1 MAPRRRG
8 VGTSRRRRRPS
19 QACGRPARPDEAP
32 PRAARHIPAQQT
44 RVAFLPPAGSGGSR
58 EYHHDEFSEGCA
70 FRGRIS
76 CKRGRASRLGQDCLY
91 RSRTR
96 NFCPDGGGGL
106 SLRQRTDARSTR
118 IETKAACE
126 NTAGGLFPFATT
138 KASSTAARGSAHAPA
153 RILPLTHAHRHPR
166 WP

>member
-96 NFCPDGGGGL
+96 NFCPDGGVASVSVKELTHVRLGSKL
-106 SLRQRTDARSTR
+106 RPPARTPQAAFFRSLRQRHRR
-118 IETKAACE
+118 QRRAA
-126 NTAGGLFPFATT
+126 APA
-138 KASSTAARGSAHAPA
+138 APA